1 MSTTVL
7 VLAFYLV
14 GAHLWSLRQRRREEA
29 AAAPTPETGAGTD
42 FADGHDDGL
51 EARRATT
58 TTEVVAPEEDP
69 VNDPLARS
77 ATGGR
82 HGRPRRRALVETL
95 VVLGSGLLVGWPGLL
110 VAAIAVAL
118 VRLRGVRAERLID
131 AGVVLVIA
139 AALWFVVGPGNT
151 GGEVSADAISASMW
165 PHRLAGGGL
174 VLAVLGGLLRSEQQL
189 QSLTTKERH
198 GPA

>member
-1 MSTTVL
+1 M
-7 VLAFYLV
+7 
-14 GAHLWSLRQRRREEA
+14 
-29 AAAPTPETGAGTD
+29 
-42 FADGHDDGL
+42 
-51 EARRATT
+51 
-58 TTEVVAPEEDP
+58 
-69 VNDPLARS
+69 
-77 ATGGR
+77 
-82 HGRPRRRALVETL
+82 
-95 VVLGSGLLVGWPGLL
+95 
-110 VAAIAVAL
+110 AL